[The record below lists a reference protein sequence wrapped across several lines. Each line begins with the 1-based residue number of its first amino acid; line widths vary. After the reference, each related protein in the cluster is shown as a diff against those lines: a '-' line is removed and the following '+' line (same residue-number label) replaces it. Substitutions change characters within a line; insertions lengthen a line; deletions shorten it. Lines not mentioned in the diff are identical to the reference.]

1 MAFLVTRVGKEG
13 FELEDLPDQGPA
25 VRHVGDYHRGTTFA
39 TIPVHPLATERLG
52 EAQVLAQDRAYD
64 GEQAKSEGKDQQ
76 NLSLSLQTRFH
87 Q

>member
-1 MAFLVTRVGKEG
+1 MPFLVTRVGEEG
-13 FELEDLPDQGPA
+13 FELEDLPDQGPT

-39 TIPVHPLATERLG
+39 TIPVHPLSTEWLG
-52 EAQVLAQDRAYD
+52 EAQVLAQDRTYN
-64 GEQAKSEGKDQQ
+64 GEQAENKGKDQQ